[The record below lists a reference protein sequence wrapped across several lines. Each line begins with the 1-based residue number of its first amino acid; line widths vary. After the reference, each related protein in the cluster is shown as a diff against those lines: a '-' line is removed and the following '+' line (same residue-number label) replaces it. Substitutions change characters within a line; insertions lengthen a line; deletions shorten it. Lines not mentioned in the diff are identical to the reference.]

1 MIIGRSPLRITL
13 GGGGTDLPSYY
24 QRYGGFLIAAAIDK
38 YVYTTIHHTTSDEI
52 ILRYSQIEKVKNTI
66 DIKHPIIREALL
78 LTGIKDTNIEI
89 TSLADLPAGTGLGSS
104 GSFTT
109 ALLKTLHKFKKNFIS
124 QEQLAEMACH
134 IEIDILKEPIGKQDQ
149 YIAACGGL
157 TAFEFT
163 PSGKVNPIIVNI
175 SEETIN
181 RLEENLVMVSTGF
194 HRAASSVLKEQDD
207 KSRALNTD
215 MMNNLHYVKE
225 LGYRSLEALETGNLV
240 SLGLIFHE
248 HWMHKKKRS
257 GLMSNP
263 DIDSWYELAM
273 NNGAIGGKL
282 IGAGGG
288 GFLLFYTEEK
298 SKLLTCLKAN
308 GLHDIKIKFD
318 YEGTKI
324 L

>member
-24 QRYGGFLIAAAIDK
+24 EQHGGFLIAAAIDQ
-38 YVYTTIHHTTSDEI
+38 YVYTTIHHTTIDEMVI
-52 ILRYSQIEKVKNTI
+52 RYSQIERVKNVK

-78 LTGIKDTNIEI
+78 LTGIKDLNVEI
-89 TSLADLPAGTGLGSS
+89 NSMADLPSGTGLGSS

-109 ALLKTLHKFKKNFIS
+109 ALLRSLYKFKKSFIS

-134 IEIDILKEPIGKQDQ
+134 IELNLLKEPIGKQDQ

-157 TAFEFT
+157 TAFEFKKDGT
-163 PSGKVNPIIVNI
+163 VKPIIVNI
-175 SEETIN
+175 SNETTSQ
-181 RLEENLVMVSTGF
+181 LEENLVMVSTGF
-194 HRAASSVLKEQDD
+194 YRAASKVLKEQDD
-207 KSRALNTD
+207 KSKALDND
-215 MMNNLHYVKE
+215 MINNLHYVKE
-225 LGYRSLEALETGNLV
+225 LGYRSLEALESGDI
-240 SLGLIFHE
+240 SKIGYIMHE
-248 HWMHKKKRS
+248 HWQHKKKRS

-263 DIDSWYELAM
+263 DIDKWYELALQ
-273 NNGAIGGKL
+273 NGALGGKL

-288 GFLLFYTEEK
+288 GFLLFYTEERHR
-298 SKLLTCLKAN
+298 LLTALRNA